1 MCGRYAIHANPEVVA
16 LQFALDQA
24 PEFTASYNVCPG
36 SEILVVRT
44 ARDRRRIAR
53 PHRWGLIPHWA
64 KDPAIGNKLA
74 NARGESLAER
84 PAFRDAFRQWRCL
97 VPASGF
103 YEWQTRAGRKYPW
116 YVRPL
121 DAELFALAGITALWN
136 GVRTVSLITT
146 EPNEVM
152 RPIHDRMP
160 VIVAPEDYA
169 TWLDPAEQDAG
180 ELMRFVRP
188 YPAERMSAYRVGTRV
203 SKPENDEP
211 SLIEP
216 AADGPPV
223 QSELL

>member
-16 LQFALDQA
+16 LQFAVDQA
-24 PEFTASYNVCPG
+24 PEFKASYNVCPG

-44 ARDRRRIAR
+44 ARDGRRVAR
-53 PHRWGLIPHWA
+53 SHRWGLIPHWA

-84 PAFRDAFRQWRCL
+84 PAFRDAFRHWRCL

-116 YVRPL
+116 YVKPL

-146 EPNEVM
+146 EPNELM

-160 VIVAPEDYA
+160 VILAPQDYA
-169 TWLDPAEQDAG
+169 RWLDPAEHDVA
-180 ELMRFVRP
+180 ELMRYLRP
-188 YPAERMSAYRVGTRV
+188 YPAERMRAHRVSARV
-203 SKPENDEP
+203 SKPENDDS
-211 SLIEP
+211 SLVEP
-216 AADGPPV
+216 AAEGPV